1 MDRPLLLVCFFVLAI
16 SVAGNAQAKLSSNN
30 KKAIALYTEA
40 DNYRVRRQYRQAID
54 LLTQAITRDKNFVEA
69 YYRLGLVYFNMR
81 VYPKAIEQFE
91 KALALT
97 QDLRIKKVVWYDL
110 GEAYLL
116 LGEYEKSMTVLKLF
130 IDNEKLNR
138 NKLDQARR
146 NLENAKFAIS
156 NREAAGDIKQGPLS
170 DTVNRFV
177 LQYFPVLT
185 ADESQL
191 FFTRRTGHSD
201 RHDED
206 LVVSSKNAQGQWT
219 EPVSISANI
228 NSEMNEGTC
237 TISADGR
244 KLIFTSCS
252 GRDNYG
258 SCDLFESN
266 KIGDEWSVPKNL
278 GPGVNTSGWESQP
291 SLSADGRTL
300 YFVSDRRTGL
310 GMRDIW
316 VSTLDENDRWS
327 KAVNLG
333 PPVNSEFDEMSPF
346 IHVNGRTLFFATNA
360 RKGFGG
366 YDIFYS
372 EAESAGWS
380 IPQNI
385 GAYINN
391 HDDQFSLFITA
402 DGEKGYYSHEETR
415 QDGYSYSRIYEVR
428 IPEDKQVRFKSNY
441 VKGVVR
447 DSETS
452 VPLSARIELVE
463 LETNRIVSRV
473 NSDSVSGEYLMV
485 LTQGAEYALYV
496 TRSGYLFKSLNFNY
510 SEMKD
515 FQPVVVNVALERV
528 REGSNVVLNNIFFD
542 VDKYELKEKST
553 VELEKIVRFL
563 NENPNTRI
571 QISGHTDNTGS
582 ADHNKELSRRRAAA
596 VYNYLIKRG
605 VSESRVRY
613 QGYGADRPI
622 ADNATDEGRQL
633 NRRIDFSILR

>member
-1 MDRPLLLVCFFVLAI
+1 MIRFLILFCFIVVIASL
-16 SVAGNAQAKLSSNN
+16 SGNAQTKLSTGN
-30 KKAIALYTEA
+30 KKAISLYTEA

-54 LLTQAITRDKNFVEA
+54 LLNQAISRDKNFVEA

-81 VYPKAIEQFE
+81 IYPKAIEQFE
-91 KALALT
+91 KALSLT
-97 QDLRIKKVVWYDL
+97 QDLRIKKVVWFDL

-116 LGEYEKSMTVLKLF
+116 NGEYDKSETVLKLF
-130 IDNEKLNR
+130 IENEKVNR
-138 NKLDQARR
+138 NKLDHARR
-146 NLENAKFAIS
+146 NLENATFAIENLKS
-156 NREAAGDIKQGPLS
+156 SGEIMQGPLS
-170 DTVNRFV
+170 DTVNQFV
-177 LQYFPVLT
+177 MQYFPVLT
-185 ADESQL
+185 ADESSL

-206 LVVSSKNAQGQWT
+206 LVVSKRNAKGSWM
-219 EPVSISANI
+219 EPVSISRNI

-244 KLIFTSCS
+244 KLIFTSCP

-266 KIGDEWSVPKNL
+266 RIGDEWSVPKNL

-300 YFVSDRRTGL
+300 YFVSDRRSGL

-316 VSTLDENDRWS
+316 VSTLDDNETWS

-346 IHVNGRTLFFATNA
+346 IHVNGRTLFYATNGL
-360 RKGFGG
+360 KGFGG
-366 YDIFYS
+366 YDIFFS
-372 EAESAGWS
+372 EVQTGGWTA
-380 IPQNI
+380 PQNI

-402 DGEKGYYSHEETR
+402 NGEKGYYSHEETR
-415 QDGYSYSRIYEVR
+415 EDGYSYSRIYEVR
-428 IPEDKQVRFKSNY
+428 IPQDKQVRFKSNY
-441 VKGVVR
+441 GTGVVR

-452 VPLSARIELVE
+452 TPLSARIELVE
-463 LETNRIVSRV
+463 LEGNQVVSQVR
-473 NSDSVSGEYLMV
+473 SDSVSGEYLMV

-496 TRSGYLFKSLNFNY
+496 TRPGYLFKSLNFNY
-510 SEMKD
+510 SDVKD
-515 FQPVVVNVALERV
+515 FEPVVVDIDLDKV
-528 REGSNVVLNNIFFD
+528 REGSMVVLNNIFFD

-553 VELEKIVRFL
+553 VELEKIVRFMID
-563 NENPNTRI
+563 NPTVRI

-582 ADHNKELSRRRAAA
+582 ADHNKQLSLRRATA
-596 VYNYLIKRG
+596 VYNYLVRRGIK
-605 VSESRVRY
+605 ETRVTFL
-613 QGYGADRPI
+613 GYGSDKPI
-622 ADNATDEGRQL
+622 ADNTTEQGRQL
-633 NRRIDFSILR
+633 NRRIEFSILR